1 MRTITIKK
9 GAFIMKMKFIN
20 ILGIIVICSLM
31 LTGCYNSGTQK
42 VDDKNADGLN
52 IVTSFYPIYIET
64 LNVAKDISNVK
75 VTNLT
80 KPQTGCLHDYSLTP
94 VDIETLE
101 RADIFVINGAGMEAF
116 MDKVIKQQPD
126 LKIVEASK
134 GIDLMNNNEEVN
146 AHVWMSITDCI
157 TQVKNIE
164 KQLSEYDK
172 ANAAKYKSNAEDY
185 IKRLKEQQKKMHN
198 ILDNLKNKDIVT
210 FHEAFPY
217 FAKEFNLNIAAVIE
231 REPGSEPTPKE
242 LAETINTIK
251 QSNIKALF
259 AEPQYSAKAADII
272 AQETGAKVYS
282 LDPIV
287 TGDGSLNSYIDT
299 MNQNLKSLEQ
309 ALK

>member
-1 MRTITIKK
+1 MNKK
-9 GAFIMKMKFIN
+9 FTSV
-20 ILGIIVICSLM
+20 LIIVAMFSLM
-31 LTGCYNSGTQK
+31 LTGCFNSGTQK
-42 VDDKNADGLN
+42 TDEKKPGELN

-64 LNVAKDISNVK
+64 LNIAKDIPNVK

-94 VDIETLE
+94 VDLETLE

-116 MDKVIKQQPD
+116 MDKVVKQQPD

-134 GIDLMNNNEEVN
+134 NINLISENDEANP
-146 AHVWMSITDCI
+146 HVWMSITDCI
-157 TQVKNIE
+157 IQVENIA

-172 ANAAKYKSNAEDY
+172 ANADKYKLNSEAY
-185 IKRLKEQQKKMHN
+185 INKLKELQKEMHST
-198 ILDNLKNKDIVT
+198 LDNLKNRDIVT

-217 FAKEFNLNIAAVIE
+217 FAKEFNLNIAAIIE

-242 LAETINTIK
+242 LVNTIDTIK
-251 QSNIKALF
+251 QLNIKALF

-272 AQETGAKVYS
+272 AKETGARVYS

-287 TGDGSLNSYIDT
+287 TGDGSLNSYIDI
-299 MNQNLKSLEQ
+299 MGQNLKSLEQ

>member
-1 MRTITIKK
+1 MNKK
-9 GAFIMKMKFIN
+9 IISVL
-20 ILGIIVICSLM
+20 IIIVMFSLI
-31 LTGCYNSGTQK
+31 LTGCFNSGTQK
-42 VDDKNADGLN
+42 TDEKKLGELN

-64 LNVAKDISNVK
+64 LNIAKDIPNVK

-94 VDIETLE
+94 VDLETLE

-134 GIDLMNNNEEVN
+134 NINLISENDEANP
-146 AHVWMSITDCI
+146 HVWMSITDCI
-157 TQVKNIE
+157 IQVENIE
-164 KQLSEYDK
+164 KHLSEYDK
-172 ANAAKYKSNAEDY
+172 ANADKYKLNSEAY
-185 IKRLKEQQKKMHN
+185 INKLKALQKQMHST
-198 ILDNLKNKDIVT
+198 LDNLKNRDIVT

-217 FAKEFNLNIAAVIE
+217 FAKEFNLNIAAIIE

-242 LAETINTIK
+242 LVNTIDTIK
-251 QSNIKALF
+251 QLNIKALF

-272 AQETGAKVYS
+272 AKETGAKVYS

-287 TGDGSLNSYIDT
+287 TGDGSLNSYIDI
-299 MNQNLKSLEQ
+299 MSQNLKSLEQ